1 MSSRTLVTLL
11 AALAVLVALAFAVS
25 MSQRPGA
32 GSGELLLPDLK
43 GQLNDV
49 DRITVVGA
57 GNKTLATLERRPEGW
72 ILAERN
78 GHAADV
84 GRIRKNLIAL
94 AEARIVEEKTSSP
107 ELYDRLGVED
117 VDKES
122 AGGVRLD
129 LGAAGK
135 ITGVIIGKTGVGGG
149 DRAYARRAGEPV
161 SWLVTGTFDLPRE
174 NAQWLDAGITD
185 IPAQRV
191 HAVTVTHPDG
201 SVLRVEKPTAET
213 ADYAVAGVPAGR
225 ELTFPGAGNALGA
238 ALAGLTLENVEPAA
252 GFDPGETRP
261 VVARFET
268 FDGLVVEAQTW
279 KLPAGARVR
288 FTASADQALADRLA
302 AKPADAAKPDAAQDQ
317 AAPGAGEQA
326 RKGFEDVKAEAA
338 QLEARLGPWVYTLPG
353 FKGEQLTRKLAD
365 LLAPLPPGK

>member
-1 MSSRTLVTLL
+1 MSSRNLVILL
-11 AALAVLVALAFAVS
+11 ASLAVLVALAIAVS
-25 MSQRPGA
+25 MSQRPGT
-32 GSGELLLPDLK
+32 GSGELLLPELK
-43 GQLNDV
+43 GQLNEI
-49 DRITVVGA
+49 DRITVIGA

-78 GHAADV
+78 GYAADV

-94 AEARIVEEKTSSP
+94 AEARIIEEKTSNP

-117 VDKES
+117 LDRES

-135 ITGVIIGKTGVGGG
+135 VTGVILGKTGVGGG

-161 SWLVTGTFDLPRE
+161 SWLVSGAFDIPRE
-174 NAQWLDAGITD
+174 SAQWLDGGLTD
-185 IPAQRV
+185 IAAGRV

-213 ADYAVAGVPAGR
+213 ADYVVAGVPAGR
-225 ELTFPGAGNALGA
+225 ELNFPGAGNALGA

-252 GFDPGETRP
+252 GFEPGEVRP

-268 FDGLVVEAQTW
+268 FDGLVVEARTW
-279 KLPAGARVR
+279 KLQAGARVR
-288 FTASADQALADRLA
+288 FTASADQALADRFAPKPAEA
-302 AKPADAAKPDAAQDQ
+302 AKPGAAQ
-317 AAPGAGEQA
+317 ATAPAEGGKQA
-326 RKGFEDVKAEAA
+326 RKGFEEVKAEAA
-338 QLEARLGPWVYTLPG
+338 QLEARLGAWVYTLPG
-353 FKGEQLTRKLAD
+353 FKGEQLTRRLDD
-365 LLAPLPPGK
+365 LLAPRPPGK